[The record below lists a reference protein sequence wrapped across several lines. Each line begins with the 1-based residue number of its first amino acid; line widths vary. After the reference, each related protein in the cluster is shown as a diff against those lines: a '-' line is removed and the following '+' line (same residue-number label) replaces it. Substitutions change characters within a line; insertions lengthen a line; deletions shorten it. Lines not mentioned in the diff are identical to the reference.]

1 MRKHFFQVTCVVIV
15 LFGMFACDS
24 EPDLDTTL
32 KFSKLSVEDQK
43 QEIEQSGI
51 EFVEAMENVKTT
63 QMYNTMEDFM
73 LENDM
78 MGIPHIQ
85 YIKAAVESK
94 DVKVLS
100 TLDRQLRMASVDD
113 EIWGEYNWNP
123 QIQDFEKVADLT
135 NKLIVRFPS
144 SATDN
149 TNASELTINYAEST
163 VKMPDSEE
171 FYPSSITCVLKINGE
186 TEFEADFSGEYKAD
200 GTPTKANHS
209 MEMGDYKWTASLSNT
224 STEFTEDYEFKYQ
237 SKTMVKSTASV
248 KGDLTVDA
256 FENSDGPDDVFTY
269 GSVYLQL
276 MDVAILG
283 GIKDVKAFSNEMKA
297 LTYSDTKA
305 YYQSECDAI
314 NKHLIAY
321 GFFVKDKAKF
331 ADVEFYVLED
341 TYEWSDWNWNGSEWV
356 ETKVQETYYDLV
368 PRFVLS
374 DGSKTEITD
383 YFSTGFENLA
393 TKLQELLPDYN

>member
-1 MRKHFFQVTCVVIV
+1 MRKLFFQVTCVVIV
-15 LFGMFACDS
+15 LFGMFACES

-43 QEIEQSGI
+43 QNIEQSGI
-51 EFVEAMENVKTT
+51 EFVEAMENIKTT
-63 QMYNTMEDFM
+63 QVYNTMEDFM
-73 LENDM
+73 LESNM
-78 MGIPHIQ
+78 MGIPHMQ
-85 YIKAAVESK
+85 YIKAAMESK
-94 DVKVLS
+94 DVKTLS
-100 TLDRQLRMASVDD
+100 TLDRQLRMASVD
-113 EIWGEYNWNP
+113 EEVWGDYSWDPEA
-123 QIQDFEKVADLT
+123 QAFIKTVELS
-135 NKLIVRFPS
+135 NKLILRFPAS
-144 SATDN
+144 STDI
-149 TNASELTINYAEST
+149 TNGAELTITYAEST
-163 VKMPDSEE
+163 VKMPDTDE
-171 FYPSSITCVLKINGE
+171 FYPSSITCVIKINGK
-186 TEFEADFSGEYKAD
+186 TEFEADFSGEYNPD

-209 MEMGDYKWTASLSNT
+209 MEMGDFKWTASLKNT
-224 STEFTEDYEFKYQ
+224 STEFTEDFEFKYQ
-237 SKTMVKSTASV
+237 SKTLVKSTASV

-256 FENSDGPDDVFTY
+256 IEDSEGPDDVFTY
-269 GSVYLQL
+269 GSVHLQL

-283 GIKDVKAFSNEMKA
+283 GVKDVKAFSGEMEA

-305 YYQSECDAI
+305 YYQSECDVI

-321 GFFVKDKAKF
+321 GYFVKDKAKF

-374 DGSKTEITD
+374 DGSKTEITN